1 MQVRDVVS
9 ERHVGHMRIQFWR
22 DTIDAVYKVSPT
34 GSVIPGDVIFSS
46 HKLLSLFLHRAIL
59 PCNQ

>member
-9 ERHVGHMRIQFWR
+9 ERHMGKMRIQFWR

-34 GSVIPGDVIFSS
+34 GSVTPD
-46 HKLLSLFLHRAIL
+46 
-59 PCNQ
+59 